1 MGTVFPRQSD
11 NMKLFAVLALAAVA
25 FAEPGAEADPALL
38 YGTYGYGV
46 PAYGS
51 YGAYNTYSA
60 YRPYAYGGYYYGKR
74 SAEAEAE
81 PEAEA
86 NADAYYGY
94 YGYARPY
101 AYGAYGSGY
110 GYRYGAYP
118 YASTYYGKR
127 SADAEPKAE
136 ADPALLY
143 NAYGYGLPYAGAYG
157 AYGGYR
163 TYGAYPYANGG
174 YSYGKRSAEAEPEA
188 EADPAV
194 LYSTASIAS
203 PLTTAY
209 TAGVAPLTTAYTHA
223 VAAPLAYTHAIAPVA
238 TTVAKSV
245 VPTVA
250 QYTVPS
256 VYSGVYGFPSAV
268 GGAVCGKRSADA
280 EADPALLY
288 TAGVA
293 PLTTAY
299 TAGVAPYA
307 VAAPYAHYAVAP
319 VATVAK
325 APAHGVAA
333 TYAGL
338 VHSSHVGVCL
348 NNVGVQVPC

>member
-1 MGTVFPRQSD
+1 
-11 NMKLFAVLALAAVA
+11 MKLFAVLALAAVA
-25 FAEPGAEADPALL
+25 FAEPEAGANAEADPALL

-46 PAYGS
+46 PYAGAYGS
-51 YGAYNTYSA
+51 YGAYSA
-60 YRPYAYGGYYYGKR
+60 YRPYSYGGYYYGKR
-74 SAEAEAE
+74 SAEAEAD
-81 PEAEA
+81 
-86 NADAYYGY
+86 ADAYYGY

-101 AYGAYGSGY
+101 AYGAYGAGY
-110 GYRYGAYP
+110 GYGYGAYP
-118 YASTYYGKR
+118 YASAYYGKR

-157 AYGGYR
+157 SYGAYR
-163 TYGAYPYANGG
+163 TYGAYPYAYGG

-188 EADPAV
+188 EAAV

-223 VAAPLAYTHAIAPVA
+223 MAPVA

-256 VYSGVYGFPSAV
+256 VYSGVY
-268 GGAVCGKRSADA
+268 
-280 EADPALLY
+280 
-288 TAGVA
+288 
-293 PLTTAY
+293 
-299 TAGVAPYA
+299 
-307 VAAPYAHYAVAP
+307 
-319 VATVAK
+319 
-325 APAHGVAA
+325 
-333 TYAGL
+333 
-338 VHSSHVGVCL
+338 
-348 NNVGVQVPC
+348 

>member
-25 FAEPGAEADPALL
+25 FAEPEVEADPALL

-46 PAYGS
+46 PAYGA
-51 YGAYNTYSA
+51 YGAYGAYSA
-60 YRPYAYGGYYYGKR
+60 YRPYSYGGYYYGKR
-74 SAEAEAE
+74 SAEAE
-81 PEAEA
+81 PE
-86 NADAYYGY
+86 
-94 YGYARPY
+94 
-101 AYGAYGSGY
+101 
-110 GYRYGAYP
+110 
-118 YASTYYGKR
+118 
-127 SADAEPKAE
+127 AE

-163 TYGAYPYANGG
+163 TYGAYPYAYGAG

-209 TAGVAPLTTAYTHA
+209 TAGVAPLSTAYTHA

-238 TTVAKSV
+238 TGTVKTV

-250 QYTVPS
+250 QYTIPS
-256 VYSGVYGFPSAV
+256 VYSGLYDFPSAV
-268 GGAVCGKRSADA
+268 GGAVYGKRSADA
-280 EADPALLY
+280 EADPALPY

-319 VATVAK
+319 V
-325 APAHGVAA
+325 
-333 TYAGL
+333 
-338 VHSSHVGVCL
+338 
-348 NNVGVQVPC
+348 

>member
-25 FAEPGAEADPALL
+25 FAEPEAEGKANPDSALL
-38 YGTYGYGV
+38 YGAYGYGL
-46 PAYGS
+46 PYAGAYGGYRT
-51 YGAYNTYSA
+51 YGA
-60 YRPYAYGGYYYGKR
+60 YRPYSYGGGYYYGKR
-74 SAEAEAE
+74 SADAE
-81 PEAEA
+81 PEGNA
-86 NADAYYGY
+86 NAYY
-94 YGYARPY
+94 PY
-101 AYGAYGSGY
+101 AYGAYPYAYGAGY
-110 GYRYGAYP
+110 GYRTYGAYGA
-118 YASTYYGKR
+118 YGYGKR

-143 NAYGYGLPYAGAYG
+143 NTYGYGVPYAGAYG
-157 AYGGYR
+157 AYNAYSAYRPYSYGGGY
-163 TYGAYPYANGG
+163 Y
-174 YSYGKRSAEAEPEA
+174 YGKRSAEAEP

-223 VAAPLAYTHAIAPVA
+223 VAAPFAYTHAIAPAA
-238 TTVAKSV
+238 TTAVKSV

-256 VYSGVYGFPSAV
+256 VYSGVYGGYPAV
-268 GGAVCGKRSADA
+268 YGKRSADA
-280 EADPALLY
+280 EADPAL
-288 TAGVA
+288 V
-293 PLTTAY
+293 Y
-299 TAGVAPYA
+299 TAGVAPYTA
-307 VAAPYAHYAVAP
+307 AGVAPYAAYSHVAAPLAYTHAAQYTVP
-319 VATVAK
+319 TIATVAK

>member
-25 FAEPGAEADPALL
+25 FAEPEAGANAEADPALL

-46 PAYGS
+46 PYAGT
-51 YGAYNTYSA
+51 YGAYGAYSA

-74 SAEAEAE
+74 SAEAE
-81 PEAEA
+81 
-86 NADAYYGY
+86 
-94 YGYARPY
+94 
-101 AYGAYGSGY
+101 
-110 GYRYGAYP
+110 
-118 YASTYYGKR
+118 
-127 SADAEPKAE
+127 PKAE

-143 NAYGYGLPYAGAYG
+143 SAYGYGLPYAGDYG
-157 AYGGYR
+157 AYGRYR
-163 TYGAYPYANGG
+163 TYGAYPYAYGG

-188 EADPAV
+188 EAAPAV

-238 TTVAKSV
+238 TTVAKTV

-256 VYSGVYGFPSAV
+256 VYSGVYGGYPAV
-268 GGAVCGKRSADA
+268 YGKRSADA
-280 EADPALLY
+280 EADPALVY

-299 TAGVAPYA
+299 TAGVAPY
-307 VAAPYAHYAVAP
+307 VAAPYAHYAVVP